1 MPRVASLCSVE
12 EEFEASIEALWPGE
26 TPRRAAVAVSGGAD
40 SVALLAL
47 CAGSSLFETAVCAH
61 FNHGLRG
68 EESDE
73 DERFVRNLA
82 EEHQLPFRSDRWR
95 PIGREELPRPDR
107 NRQAAARKA
116 RYEFLAQVARE
127 EECGAILTAHHAR
140 DQVETI
146 LQNLARGGGTGAW
159 EGIRASLD
167 LNGVRILRPLLPLF
181 PEALLECLDRSGK
194 GYREDSSNRNPRY
207 RRNWIRAELLPK
219 LASAFPAFEEET
231 IARCRAYRSE
241 AERWAEYAVK
251 IRERGLDRGAELMI
265 RREDLS
271 NLAPEARFLC
281 LQELLRGF
289 SAGASA
295 SGWAPT
301 RRKPVEK
308 FFAMLNGSGEGEI
321 ELPGGI
327 KASATRSTVV
337 FTRLSP

>member
-127 EECGAILTAHHAR
+127 EECGAVLTAHHAR
-140 DQVETI
+140 DRVESI

-159 EGIRASLD
+159 EGIRPSLD

-219 LASAFPAFEEET
+219 LASAFPEFEEET
-231 IARCRAYRSE
+231 IARCLAYRSE
-241 AERWAEYAVK
+241 VERWAEYAVK
-251 IRERGLDRGAELMI
+251 IRERGLDRGTELLI
-265 RREDLS
+265 QREDLS
-271 NLAPEARFLC
+271 NLTPEARFLC
-281 LQELLRGF
+281 LQELLRRF
-289 SAGASA
+289 SNASPL

-308 FFAMLNGSGEGEI
+308 LFDLLDRKKDGAV
-321 ELPGGI
+321 ELAGGI
-327 KASATRSTVV
+327 HAHVDSKTIRFSRT
-337 FTRLSP
+337 